1 VYNRSTAASTSNHC
15 IVDWRRPGLSGYIRQ
30 EPGHLHRFWSSH
42 AVARS
47 SNCVWMLRCASSTA
61 SDPLLGADGH
71 VPIICGFS
79 GAIQTWLR
87 KQRAGQSADT
97 PGRRLQSVQNAA
109 ARLICRLRHFDHV
122 TDALVSLH
130 WLRVPEHVVYKIA
143 MLTIKVL
150 HGIAPEYL
158 RPVVRVANLPGRVSS
173 LCWHLLPGG
182 ATV

>member
-1 VYNRSTAASTSNHC
+1 
-15 IVDWRRPGLSGYIRQ
+15 
-30 EPGHLHRFWSSH
+30 
-42 AVARS
+42 
-47 SNCVWMLRCASSTA
+47 
-61 SDPLLGADGH
+61 
-71 VPIICGFS
+71 
-79 GAIQTWLR
+79 
-87 KQRAGQSADT
+87 
-97 PGRRLQSVQNAA
+97 VQNAA